1 MGHIIFWY
9 MLLMLMGKNIKN
21 TDAPLGASKEV
32 GPEVNAEKP

>member
-1 MGHIIFWY
+1 
-9 MLLMLMGKNIKN
+9 MLMGKNINNIKN